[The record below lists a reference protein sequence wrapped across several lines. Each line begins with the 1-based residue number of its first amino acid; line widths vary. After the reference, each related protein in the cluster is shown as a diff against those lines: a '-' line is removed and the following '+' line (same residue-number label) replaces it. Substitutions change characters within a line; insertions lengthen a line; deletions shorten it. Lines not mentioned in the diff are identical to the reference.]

1 MSTNNYLDVKKIPL
15 KQLGEWTLDDNY
27 SIQHKSKGF
36 FTFIATQQDG
46 FKNILISQNEI
57 GILSILLR
65 FEEKDFMNREIL
77 IQKKQEPGN
86 SPLTQLS
93 PSIQMTF
100 SNLTGKHG
108 GEDINLIDIQNYFR
122 KSLYSYIRHEQSD
135 SFLYKK
141 NLNIFSLFDSS
152 MKKNLFDL
160 RNKFWIKISEIIKL
174 ALLGD
179 SIHADTR
186 SVLFLYF
193 GKKLVN
199 EFRYQ
204 FLNTINYDLAN
215 KLNLWNLSNQ
225 KNWSFIKIKDVANYK
240 NGSLHFNCPKDKF
253 NKRIVSGYSIKS
265 NNREVFQ
272 WSQPLLFINKKIYDL
287 IFTESDNQIFIII
300 SLKSSSGTMNN
311 LEFMPS
317 FSFYAEDKTSNA
329 FYDNKIN
336 LIHQSNQTE
345 EGGRFFKRS
354 NLHRIFYLKDI
365 SKYKD
370 DPNKLVL
377 SIPEILYFYENSD
390 FISMELRSICFIFF
404 AFLIKNKWKSQ

>member
-141 NLNIFSLFDSS
+141 KSKYIFSF
-152 MKKNLFDL
+152 
-160 RNKFWIKISEIIKL
+160 
-174 ALLGD
+174 
-179 SIHADTR
+179 
-186 SVLFLYF
+186 
-193 GKKLVN
+193 
-199 EFRYQ
+199 
-204 FLNTINYDLAN
+204 
-215 KLNLWNLSNQ
+215 
-225 KNWSFIKIKDVANYK
+225 
-240 NGSLHFNCPKDKF
+240 
-253 NKRIVSGYSIKS
+253 
-265 NNREVFQ
+265 
-272 WSQPLLFINKKIYDL
+272 
-287 IFTESDNQIFIII
+287 
-300 SLKSSSGTMNN
+300 
-311 LEFMPS
+311 
-317 FSFYAEDKTSNA
+317 
-329 FYDNKIN
+329 
-336 LIHQSNQTE
+336 
-345 EGGRFFKRS
+345 
-354 NLHRIFYLKDI
+354 
-365 SKYKD
+365 
-370 DPNKLVL
+370 
-377 SIPEILYFYENSD
+377 
-390 FISMELRSICFIFF
+390 
-404 AFLIKNKWKSQ
+404 